1 MTNTGNLRDYYLN
14 NKIDNLNGV
23 SEIQK
28 MGGLGEVNKEA
39 LKESLFRPQQF
50 SPNAGSFFGNTSNRN
65 LDSQIDTDIDTLQM
79 QGMNADNARAENQ
92 TILGRFGNALINN
105 LVIAGTT
112 AVSGTAGFLYGLVD
126 SVVNQDLSKLYNN
139 PVNRA
144 MLKAQEA
151 TNRSFG
157 NYYTKDY
164 QDSSI
169 WKKLGTS
176 IFWADVL
183 KNLGYT
189 EGMLVPSMGIAKA
202 TSSAPELLT
211 QLTAS
216 LTGAINEG
224 SIEALQAK
232 QDKLN
237 TERTILNDNYNKA
250 LLEATSYAERLALQE
265 EYTKDLANMEE
276 DSNQVGNTV
285 LGLNVAILTASNM
298 IE

>member
-28 MGGLGEVNKEA
+28 MGGLEEVNKEA

-126 SVVNQDLSKLYNN
+126 SAVNQDLSKLYNN

-151 TNRSFG
+151 ANRSFG

-164 QDSSI
+164 QDSDRKS
-169 WKKLGTS
+169 
-176 IFWADVL
+176 V
-183 KNLGYT
+183 
-189 EGMLVPSMGIAKA
+189 V
-202 TSSAPELLT
+202 
-211 QLTAS
+211 
-216 LTGAINEG
+216 
-224 SIEALQAK
+224 
-232 QDKLN
+232 
-237 TERTILNDNYNKA
+237 
-250 LLEATSYAERLALQE
+250 
-265 EYTKDLANMEE
+265 
-276 DSNQVGNTV
+276 
-285 LGLNVAILTASNM
+285 
-298 IE
+298 